1 MYVCLHIVTFNIPH
15 SLGGILCAGSDD
27 RTHTHIH
34 SGRPCHGRKTNELKV
49 PTQYQVVGM
58 QQPTPDSVHCTGVP
72 TVSRPFP
79 CQLFICSVN
88 LAPKLSVAHF
98 GSVAMLYWWPEAQS
112 AISLCHCMYWL
123 VCSTIYKTAT
133 KLPGASQFA
142 CCQSSRFFVCFATG
156 TATAATYAEN
166 RQKRR
171 MKKMPNKY

>member
-1 MYVCLHIVTFNIPH
+1 
-15 SLGGILCAGSDD
+15 
-27 RTHTHIH
+27 
-34 SGRPCHGRKTNELKV
+34 
-49 PTQYQVVGM
+49 M

-72 TVSRPFP
+72 TVSGPFP

-98 GSVAMLYWWPEAQS
+98 CSVAMLYWWPEAQS

-171 MKKMPNKY
+171 MKKMPNKYWVEQHCGRKVREIVRACRNYSSLFPLQTMNGRVKRAQGPGQKGSGCSCCS

>member
-1 MYVCLHIVTFNIPH
+1 
-15 SLGGILCAGSDD
+15 
-27 RTHTHIH
+27 
-34 SGRPCHGRKTNELKV
+34 
-49 PTQYQVVGM
+49 M

-112 AISLCHCMYWL
+112 AIFLCHCMYCL

-142 CCQSSRFFVCFATG
+142 CCQSSRFLSALLLVLLLHMPG
-156 TATAATYAEN
+156 TVRKDAWKRCRINIELSSTAEESTWNCKGMQELFIAFSP
-166 RQKRR
+166 
-171 MKKMPNKY
+171 PNYERES

>member
-1 MYVCLHIVTFNIPH
+1 
-15 SLGGILCAGSDD
+15 
-27 RTHTHIH
+27 
-34 SGRPCHGRKTNELKV
+34 
-49 PTQYQVVGM
+49 M
-58 QQPTPDSVHCTGVP
+58 QQPTPDSVHCIGVP

-142 CCQSSRFFVCFATG
+142 CCQSSPSFCLLCCFPCCHET
-156 TATAATYAEN
+156 
-166 RQKRR
+166 RQK
-171 MKKMPNKY
+171 KKTHEKRCRINIERHCGRTYETWNCRGKQKLFIVFTL

>member
-1 MYVCLHIVTFNIPH
+1 M
-15 SLGGILCAGSDD
+15 
-27 RTHTHIH
+27 
-34 SGRPCHGRKTNELKV
+34 
-49 PTQYQVVGM
+49 
-58 QQPTPDSVHCTGVP
+58 
-72 TVSRPFP
+72 
-79 CQLFICSVN
+79 
-88 LAPKLSVAHF
+88 
-98 GSVAMLYWWPEAQS
+98 
-112 AISLCHCMYWL
+112 SLCHCMYWL